1 MLVLV
6 LTGVLIGPGVSS
18 KTRKIKA
25 TKSVSQVN
33 FSQIIKKFLPKLLSK
48 LIAKVILLLFSNW
61 YQVLT
66 GTLNGPECFFRARR
80 LKEISSPRLGGDLD

>member
-1 MLVLV
+1 MWVLV
-6 LTGVLIGPGVSS
+6 LTGLLIGPGVSS
-18 KTRKIKA
+18 ETRKTKA

-33 FSQIIKKFLPKLLSK
+33 FSQIIKKVLPKLLPK

-66 GTLNGPECFFRARR
+66 GPLNGLECFFRARR
-80 LKEISSPRLGGDLD
+80 LKEISCPRLGADLD